1 MNKLDLKYKLE
12 QLQSLKTENE
22 VVEFKEAGNNYD
34 FRKLGKYF
42 SALSNEANLLGKD
55 CAWLVFGI
63 ENKNHKITGTKFR
76 ENKADLD
83 SLKREIADKTSNRI
97 TFIEIHELILAE
109 GRVILFQIP
118 PAPRG
123 IPVAF
128 EGHFYGRE
136 GESLGALNLEEWE
149 RIRNR
154 DIGNDWSAAI
164 LAGATIDDLDPKAI
178 AYAKGRFVIKFPEL
192 ADDVNSWDDLTF
204 MNKAKI
210 TIKGQIT
217 RTAIIL
223 LGKSESESFLV
234 PSIAKMRWILKTV
247 QNEEKDYDIF
257 PPPFLL
263 AIDRIYEKIRNLKY
277 RYLPKGTLFP
287 NELPRYEPFNI
298 REAINNCVA
307 HNDYAKAGYINIV
320 EFEDER
326 LVFSNNGTFIP
337 GSIEKV
343 IMQDAPEENYRNR
356 FLANAMFQLGLVDTR
371 GGGIK
376 KMYANQIKRLFPLP
390 DYEFEEEK
398 TKMTL
403 TGKIIDPEFSEI
415 LSLHPKLAFSDVF
428 LLDQVQKKKEIT
440 DDEFKYLKKLKF
452 VEGRKPNIYLSHT
465 VIEPLNEEAL
475 KAEYIANRSFDD
487 KHFKDMILEYLKKFG
502 KTKRKPI
509 DSLIIPKLSTALTEE
524 QKKQKVTNF
533 LTALRMEGKIE
544 NLSGYYWQL
553 L

>member
-1 MNKLDLKYKLE
+1 MHGWFLE
-12 QLQSLKTENE
+12 LKT
-22 VVEFKEAGNNYD
+22 
-34 FRKLGKYF
+34 R
-42 SALSNEANLLGKD
+42 
-55 CAWLVFGI
+55 
-63 ENKNHKITGTKFR
+63 HKITGTKFR

-83 SLKREIADKTSNRI
+83 SLKKEIADKTSNRI
-97 TFIEIHELILAE
+97 TFIEIHELILPE
-109 GRVILFQIP
+109 GRVILFEIP
-118 PAPRG
+118 PAPKG

-136 GESLGALNLEEWE
+136 GESLGALNLEELE

-154 DIGNDWSAAI
+154 NTENDWSAAI
-164 LAGATIDDLDPKAI
+164 LANATVDDLDPKAI
-178 AYAKGRFVIKFPEL
+178 AYAKERFVVKFPEL
-192 ADDVNSWDDLTF
+192 ADDVNTWDVLTF
-204 MNKAKI
+204 LNKAKI
-210 TIKGQIT
+210 AIKGQIT

-223 LGKSESESFLV
+223 LGKSEAESLLV

-263 AIDRIYEKIRNLKY
+263 AIDKIYEKIRNLKY

-320 EFEDER
+320 EFEDDR
-326 LVFSNNGTFIP
+326 LIFSNNGTFIP

-376 KMYANQIKRLFPLP
+376 KMYTNQIKRLFPLP
-390 DYEFEEEK
+390 DYEFEDEK

-403 TGKIIDPEFSEI
+403 TGKILDPEFSEI
-415 LSLHPKLAFSDVF
+415 LSHHPKLAFSDVF

-440 DDEFKYLKKLKF
+440 DSEFKYLKKLKL
-452 VEGRKPNIYLSHT
+452 VEGRKPNIYLSLA
-465 VIEPLNEEAL
+465 VIEPLNDEGL
-475 KAEYIANRSFDD
+475 RVEYIANKSFDD
-487 KHFKDMILEYLKKFG
+487 KHFKDMILEYLKKLG
-502 KTKRKPI
+502 RTKRKPI

-533 LTALRMEGKIE
+533 LSALRMEGKIE
-544 NLSGYYWQL
+544 NLPGYYWHHL
-553 L
+553 